1 MTLHLAFVRRSEPEL
16 GRDAHVLS
24 KRCERFAHGLL
35 VDVWA
40 TYFRDV
46 EERDATGDC
55 RADERDHPPRDGRSR
70 RVNEGRYRCGIDRS
84 SRVGRHR
91 LPRWG
96 SLDAREQTFR
106 DHPFGQC
113 RLLRCHAADRDPAL
127 PSSASCLVDGPHAG
141 YVGVMVPPHS
151 PVND

>member
-55 RADERDHPPRDGRSR
+55 RADERDHPPRRTFAAGERMPLSLRNRSLQ
-70 RVNEGRYRCGIDRS
+70 S
-84 SRVGRHR
+84 S
-91 LPRWG
+91 WK
-96 SLDAREQTFR
+96 A
-106 DHPFGQC
+106 
-113 RLLRCHAADRDPAL
+113 
-127 PSSASCLVDGPHAG
+127 
-141 YVGVMVPPHS
+141 
-151 PVND
+151 